1 MVWVETRRR
10 MVGQPSAYIHRRAI
24 EKSRAR
30 ARLVIVHKT
39 IRVLLEIK
47 LLSGPRTQ
55 NAPDLG
61 AVNRALV

>member
-1 MVWVETRRR
+1 
-10 MVGQPSAYIHRRAI
+10 MVGEPSAYVHRRAI

-39 IRVLLEIK
+39 IRVLLEVE